1 MPGLLDRD
9 GFPTW
14 FDAEMNG
21 PGWYDEN
28 LNDTVV
34 VAADT
39 RLKPWQMQ
47 ASMGAIVVQ

>member
-28 LNDTVV
+28 LNDA
-34 VAADT
+34 VAAVADIP
-39 RLKPWQMQ
+39 RKPWQIQ
-47 ASMGAIVVQ
+47 AAMGAMVAQ